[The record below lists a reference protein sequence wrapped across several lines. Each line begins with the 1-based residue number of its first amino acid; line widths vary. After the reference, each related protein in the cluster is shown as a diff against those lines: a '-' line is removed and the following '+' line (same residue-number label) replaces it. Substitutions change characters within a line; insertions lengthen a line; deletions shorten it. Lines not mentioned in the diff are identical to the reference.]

1 MAQNIKVGDTI
12 RYLNAS
18 GGGVVKR
25 IERGVAWVEGPDGF
39 ELPTP
44 IHECVVVDSR
54 DTFVPAYK
62 PPVVKRQEPVAQ
74 QPQLDKSKA
83 PAATPTTPEVVEDA
97 EQDLSFVAPLSKG
110 PWFDR
115 SGGEQLQVH
124 VAYLPVSYEHFGQS
138 PYETYL
144 INESNYHLLF
154 TYSTTTSAGG
164 YKLRSAGVLEPD
176 MRVLVEEFDASE
188 INDHAVSHFQFIAYK
203 PERTYRSM
211 PPVER
216 QVRMDVVK
224 LAKRHSFRENPFF
237 DEDAL
242 VIPVLEAYD
251 GSQQAPAEEPQPAPS
266 RSGALPQRAIEQTK
280 ATTAPQKG
288 PQKGAQK
295 ASQKPP
301 KQSAPQPHPER
312 KQPEP
317 TAAPQPAPAAPE
329 QTIEKVGLEAERILP
344 NATGMTPHEV
354 LLYQLKNFRR
364 ELDKRLERRG
374 SKVIF
379 IHGAGQ
385 GVLHQLI
392 INRIEQDYPMVQY
405 RDVTFDGF
413 PMGAIE
419 VTIS

>member
-62 PPVVKRQEPVAQ
+62 PPVVKRQEPTAQ
-74 QPQLDKSKA
+74 QPKSSA
-83 PAATPTTPEVVEDA
+83 PVATPATPEPVESA

-154 TYSTTTSAGG
+154 TYSTTTTAGG

-224 LAKRHSFRENPFF
+224 LVKRHAFRENPFF

-251 GSQQAPAEEPQPAPS
+251 GTRQAPTEEPAPAPN
-266 RSGALPQRAIEQTK
+266 RSGALPQRAIERTAQ
-280 ATTAPQKG
+280 ATV
-288 PQKGAQK
+288 AQK
-295 ASQKPP
+295 ASQKPTKKASAKP
-301 KQSAPQPHPER
+301 QSESKRPDTPVAPQ
-312 KQPEP
+312 
-317 TAAPQPAPAAPE
+317 AAPAATE

-344 NATGMTPHEV
+344 NTTGMTPHEV

-364 ELDKRLERRG
+364 ELDKRLDRRG
-374 SKVIF
+374 SKVVF

-419 VTIS
+419 VTISAK

>member
-25 IERGVAWVEGPDGF
+25 IERGVAWVEGSDGF

-62 PPVVKRQEPVAQ
+62 PPVVKRQEPTAQ
-74 QPQLDKSKA
+74 QPKSGA
-83 PAATPTTPEVVEDA
+83 PVATPATPEPVESA

-154 TYSTTTSAGG
+154 TYSTTTTAGG

-188 INDHAVSHFQFIAYK
+188 INDHAISHFQFIAYK

-224 LAKRHSFRENPFF
+224 LVKRHAFRENPFF

-251 GSQQAPAEEPQPAPS
+251 GTRQAPAEEPTPVPN
-266 RSGALPQRAIEQTK
+266 RSGALPQRAIERTAQ
-280 ATTAPQKG
+280 ATVAQKS
-288 PQKGAQK
+288 AQK
-295 ASQKPP
+295 ASQKPTKKASAKP
-301 KQSAPQPHPER
+301 QSESKRPDTPVAPQ
-312 KQPEP
+312 
-317 TAAPQPAPAAPE
+317 AAPAATE

-344 NATGMTPHEV
+344 NTTGMTPHEV

-364 ELDKRLERRG
+364 ELDKRLDRRG
-374 SKVIF
+374 SKVVF

-419 VTIS
+419 VTISAK

>member
-1 MAQNIKVGDTI
+1 M
-12 RYLNAS
+12 
-18 GGGVVKR
+18 
-25 IERGVAWVEGPDGF
+25 
-39 ELPTP
+39 
-44 IHECVVVDSR
+44 
-54 DTFVPAYK
+54 
-62 PPVVKRQEPVAQ
+62 
-74 QPQLDKSKA
+74 
-83 PAATPTTPEVVEDA
+83 
-97 EQDLSFVAPLSKG
+97 
-110 PWFDR
+110 
-115 SGGEQLQVH
+115 
-124 VAYLPVSYEHFGQS
+124 
-138 PYETYL
+138 

>member
-83 PAATPTTPEVVEDA
+83 PAATPTTPEVVEEA

-144 INESNYHLLF
+144 INESTYHLLF

-224 LAKRHSFRENPFF
+224 LAKRHAFRENPFF

-295 ASQKPP
+295 ASQKPT
-301 KQSAPQPHPER
+301 KQSAPQPQPER

-317 TAAPQPAPAAPE
+317 TAAPQPAPE

>member
-74 QPQLDKSKA
+74 QTKSNA
-83 PAATPTTPEVVEDA
+83 PAAAPATPEVVEDA

-224 LAKRHSFRENPFF
+224 LAKRHAFRENPFF

-266 RSGALPQRAIEQTK
+266 RSGALPQRAIEQKK

-295 ASQKPP
+295 SSQKQP
-301 KQSAPQPHPER
+301 KQSAPQPQPER

-317 TAAPQPAPAAPE
+317 PAAPE

>member
-25 IERGVAWVEGPDGF
+25 IERGVAWVEGSDGF

-74 QPQLDKSKA
+74 QTKSNA
-83 PAATPTTPEVVEDA
+83 PAAAPATPEVVKDA

-224 LAKRHSFRENPFF
+224 LAKRHAFRENPFF

-266 RSGALPQRAIEQTK
+266 RSGALPQRAIKQK
-280 ATTAPQKG
+280 KPAATPQRAS
-288 PQKGAQK
+288 QQANQK
-295 ASQKPP
+295 ASQKPT
-301 KQSAPQPHPER
+301 KQSAPQPQPER
-312 KQPEP
+312 KQPEAP
-317 TAAPQPAPAAPE
+317 AAPQPAPAAPE

>member
-62 PPVVKRQEPVAQ
+62 PPVVKRQEPAT
-74 QPQLDKSKA
+74 QPTKSNA
-83 PAATPTTPEVVEDA
+83 PTTPEVVEDA

-124 VAYLPVSYEHFGQS
+124 VAYLPVSYEHLGQS

-224 LAKRHSFRENPFF
+224 LAKRHAFRENPFF

-266 RSGALPQRAIEQTK
+266 RSGALPQRAIEQKK

-295 ASQKPP
+295 ASQKPT
-301 KQSAPQPHPER
+301 KQSAPQPQPEH

-317 TAAPQPAPAAPE
+317 PVAPE

>member
-62 PPVVKRQEPVAQ
+62 PPIVKRQEPVAQ
-74 QPQLDKSKA
+74 QTKSNA
-83 PAATPTTPEVVEDA
+83 PATPEVVEDA
-97 EQDLSFVAPLSKG
+97 EQDLSFVVPLSKG

-124 VAYLPVSYEHFGQS
+124 IAYLPVSYEHFGQS

-154 TYSTTTSAGG
+154 TYSTTTPAGG

-176 MRVLVEEFDASE
+176 MRVLVEEFEASE

-224 LAKRHSFRENPFF
+224 LAKRHAFRENPFF

-266 RSGALPQRAIEQTK
+266 RSGALPQRAIKQKKPAET
-280 ATTAPQKG
+280 PQRAS
-288 PQKGAQK
+288 QQANQK
-295 ASQKPP
+295 ASQKPT
-301 KQSAPQPHPER
+301 KQSAPQPQPER

-317 TAAPQPAPAAPE
+317 PAAPE

>member
-62 PPVVKRQEPVAQ
+62 PPIVKRQEPVAQ
-74 QPQLDKSKA
+74 QTKSNA
-83 PAATPTTPEVVEDA
+83 PATPEVVEDA
-97 EQDLSFVAPLSKG
+97 EQDLSFVVPLSKG

-124 VAYLPVSYEHFGQS
+124 IAYLPVSYEHFGQS

-224 LAKRHSFRENPFF
+224 LAKRHAFRENPFF

-266 RSGALPQRAIEQTK
+266 RSGALPQRAIKQKKPAET
-280 ATTAPQKG
+280 PQRAS
-288 PQKGAQK
+288 QQANQK
-295 ASQKPP
+295 ASQKPT
-301 KQSAPQPHPER
+301 KQSAPQPQPER

-317 TAAPQPAPAAPE
+317 PAAPE

>member
-62 PPVVKRQEPVAQ
+62 PPVVKRQEPTAQ
-74 QPQLDKSKA
+74 QPKSSA
-83 PAATPTTPEVVEDA
+83 PVTTPPTTEPAEET

-188 INDHAVSHFQFIAYK
+188 INDHAVSHFQFVAYK

-224 LAKRHSFRENPFF
+224 LVKRHAFRENPFF

-251 GSQQAPAEEPQPAPS
+251 GTQQALAEEPAPAPTPATN
-266 RSGALPQRAIEQTK
+266 RRGALPQRAVERAEQ
-280 ATTAPQKG
+280 ATVAQKAPQKA
-288 PQKGAQK
+288 PQKPTKKSVA
-295 ASQKPP
+295 KPQP
-301 KQSAPQPHPER
+301 EAKRPETPVAPQ
-312 KQPEP
+312 
-317 TAAPQPAPAAPE
+317 AAPAAPE

-354 LLYQLKNFRR
+354 LLFQLKNFRR
-364 ELDKRLERRG
+364 ELDKRLDRRG

-419 VTIS
+419 VTISAK

>member
-62 PPVVKRQEPVAQ
+62 PPVVKRQEPTAQ
-74 QPQLDKSKA
+74 QPKSSA
-83 PAATPTTPEVVEDA
+83 PVATPATSEPVGSA

-124 VAYLPVSYEHFGQS
+124 IAYLPVSYEHFGQS

-154 TYSTTTSAGG
+154 TYSTTTTAGG

-188 INDHAVSHFQFIAYK
+188 INDHAISHFQFIAYK

-224 LAKRHSFRENPFF
+224 LVKRHSFRENPFF

-251 GSQQAPAEEPQPAPS
+251 GTQQAPAEEPLPMPS
-266 RSGALPQRAIEQTK
+266 RSGALPQRAIERAEQ
-280 ATTAPQKG
+280 ATATQKAPQKA
-288 PQKGAQK
+288 PQKPTKKSTA
-295 ASQKPP
+295 KPKSEAKRP
-301 KQSAPQPHPER
+301 DTP
-312 KQPEP
+312 
-317 TAAPQPAPAAPE
+317 AAPQAAPATPE

-364 ELDKRLERRG
+364 ELDKRLDRRG
-374 SKVIF
+374 SKVVF

-419 VTIS
+419 VTISAK